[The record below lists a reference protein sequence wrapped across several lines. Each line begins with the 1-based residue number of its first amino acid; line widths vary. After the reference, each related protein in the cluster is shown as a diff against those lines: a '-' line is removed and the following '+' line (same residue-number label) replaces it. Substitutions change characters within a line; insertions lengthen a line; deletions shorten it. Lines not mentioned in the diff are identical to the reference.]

1 MTPFVLDSDV
11 VLPIAL
17 ADAFAFFADAANLER
32 ITPPWLH
39 FVIKSPLPIDMH
51 EGAGI
56 EYRIRWHGVPLS
68 WSTRI
73 DRWDPPSFF
82 VDRQVRGPYR
92 LWRHEHRFEAVDGGT
107 RVRDRV
113 EYVPPLRWLS
123 SGIVVRDVERI
134 FAYRRHE
141 LLRLAASG
149 EIYDPSG

>member
-1 MTPFVLDSDV
+1 
-11 VLPIAL
+11 
-17 ADAFAFFADAANLER
+17 
-32 ITPPWLH
+32 
-39 FVIKSPLPIDMH
+39 MH
-51 EGAGI
+51 EARRAFPH
-56 EYRIRWHGVPLS
+56 EAVR
-68 WSTRI
+68 TRKRSRVA
-73 DRWDPPSFF
+73 DRNTRCVCVFRRCPGRRGSIAVIPPTFF
-82 VDRQVRGPYR
+82 VDRQIRGPYR

-113 EYVPPLRWLS
+113 EYLPPLRWLT

>member
-1 MTPFVLDSDV
+1 MTPFILDSDV

-39 FVIKSPLPIDMH
+39 FAIRSPLPIAMH

-73 DRWDPPSFF
+73 DRWDPPSLF
-82 VDRQVRGPYR
+82 VDRQIRGPYR

-107 RVRDRV
+107 QVRDRV
-113 EYVPPLRWLS
+113 EYVP
-123 SGIVVRDVERI
+123 
-134 FAYRRHE
+134 
-141 LLRLAASG
+141 
-149 EIYDPSG
+149 